1 MYNST
6 TMCQQCYFTAIKSKC
21 MGVTVF
27 QQRNICSS
35 APRYCSLTMTSFTTQ
50 NGNGK
55 NYFKK
60 TVNLRHRKSIP
71 ISRMLTNHRQTLLI
85 FLVLMNNSCLILID
99 YFILSIWTYITI
111 DHDNDNDLVYI
122 LHLTSFLIEH

>member
-1 MYNST
+1 MLFYSNKIEMHGGNCFSATQYMQFST
-6 TMCQQCYFTAIKSKC
+6 PLLFVNNDIFHYTKWKWKK
-21 MGVTVF
+21 
-27 QQRNICSS
+27 
-35 APRYCSLTMTSFTTQ
+35 L
-50 NGNGK
+50 
-55 NYFKK
+55 FKK
-60 TVNLRHRKSIP
+60 TVNLRHRKSRP

-99 YFILSIWTYITI
+99 YFILSIWTYTTI